1 MNLYAEK
8 HRALR
13 FMFQTISGFYVVN
26 ESMRTED
33 LMEISGVVQRWKQK
47 DDGEIYLVCK
57 LECPWGSKRYGPG
70 LVKCNCKKESR
81 KIRSRLRK
89 KVEYIM

>member
-1 MNLYAEK
+1 M
-8 HRALR
+8 
-13 FMFQTISGFYVVN
+13 VN

-57 LECPWGSKRYGPG
+57 LECPWGSKRYGAG

-81 KIRSRLRK
+81 KLRSRLRNSIAC
-89 KVEYIM
+89 VV

>member
-1 MNLYAEK
+1 
-8 HRALR
+8 
-13 FMFQTISGFYVVN
+13 
-26 ESMRTED
+26 MRTED

-57 LECPWGSKRYGPG
+57 LECPWGSKRYGAG
-70 LVKCNCKKESR
+70 LAKCNCKKESR

-89 KVEYIM
+89 K